1 MYIQTI
7 SAHTSQR
14 TQFASIKSDESANAA
29 QENNG
34 CLSCESYGAYA
45 MCKQNSD
52 YLVLNLSCVQRL
64 GQHRTEWDI
73 SEPQTAFFIVELL
86 SRERTTLYLHSDR
99 RCRPLSTA
107 QCCKRDSALPLQKW
121 LTKRKQL
128 QTTQD
133 TTASSQSTIVTLQ
146 FETGIL

>member
-45 MCKQNSD
+45 MCKHNSD

-64 GQHRTEWDI
+64 GQHRTEWDM

-86 SRERTTLYLHSDR
+86 SIGADNIVPAQ
-99 RCRPLSTA
+99 RPTMPPA
-107 QCCKRDSALPLQKW
+107 QHCSVL
-121 LTKRKQL
+121 
-128 QTTQD
+128 
-133 TTASSQSTIVTLQ
+133 
-146 FETGIL
+146 